1 MISVK
6 PTAMTV
12 TELNGYVKSLLDSDI
27 RLQSVFIK
35 GEISNYK
42 AHYSGH
48 RYFTL
53 KDSSSS
59 VKAVMFASA
68 ASGLKFA
75 PGDGMSVLIIGRIS
89 LYPRDGAYQL
99 YADEMYPDG
108 AGELAVAFEQLK
120 SKLDSEGLFSPERK
134 KPIPFFPLRVG
145 VITSPTGAAVR
156 DIINVLNRRCPQAE
170 VVLCPAKV
178 QGEGAAQSIAEGI
191 RLMNERKAADVIIV
205 GRGGGS
211 IEDLWAFNEEAVARA
226 VAESVIPVISAVG
239 HETDFTICDFAADL
253 RAPTPSA
260 AAELAV
266 PDTAELRA
274 SLSALGSRLLTG
286 VNTAV
291 AVRRERLDALKD
303 KRVFRSSTA
312 FIDTSREELDRLS
325 ELITTLTLNRIESS
339 RLLLAA
345 LAGRINS
352 LDPLSVLRRGYA
364 AVYDSNNT
372 VISTVS
378 GHSAGEIISIRLSDG
393 TLNAQII

>member
-134 KPIPFFPLRVG
+134 KPIPF
-145 VITSPTGAAVR
+145 
-156 DIINVLNRRCPQAE
+156 
-170 VVLCPAKV
+170 
-178 QGEGAAQSIAEGI
+178 
-191 RLMNERKAADVIIV
+191 
-205 GRGGGS
+205 
-211 IEDLWAFNEEAVARA
+211 
-226 VAESVIPVISAVG
+226 
-239 HETDFTICDFAADL
+239 
-253 RAPTPSA
+253 
-260 AAELAV
+260 
-266 PDTAELRA
+266 
-274 SLSALGSRLLTG
+274 
-286 VNTAV
+286 
-291 AVRRERLDALKD
+291 
-303 KRVFRSSTA
+303 
-312 FIDTSREELDRLS
+312 
-325 ELITTLTLNRIESS
+325 
-339 RLLLAA
+339 
-345 LAGRINS
+345 
-352 LDPLSVLRRGYA
+352 
-364 AVYDSNNT
+364 
-372 VISTVS
+372 
-378 GHSAGEIISIRLSDG
+378 
-393 TLNAQII
+393 